1 VHISISCCKNKWFL
15 EQQTN
20 IKFCVKSECKW
31 HFCNG
36 LQSLLGEAM
45 KSQVF
50 SEWHKQF
57 KVGHKNVEDDELS
70 GHPRSHRVK
79 KM

>member
-1 VHISISCCKNKWFL
+1 MQVTFL
-15 EQQTN
+15 QWSPKLIGRSYE
-20 IKFCVKSECKW
+20 KS
-31 HFCNG
+31 
-36 LQSLLGEAM
+36 S
-45 KSQVF
+45 V